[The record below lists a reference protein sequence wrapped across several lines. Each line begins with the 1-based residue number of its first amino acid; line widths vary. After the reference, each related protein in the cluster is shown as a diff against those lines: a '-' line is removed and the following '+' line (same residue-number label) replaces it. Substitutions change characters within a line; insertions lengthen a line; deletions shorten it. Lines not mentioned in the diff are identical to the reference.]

1 MRYFNRTCR
10 LKDYAASMFARLV
23 DEFEDLEAELELIP
37 DSPVDINRPT
47 AEYEGEKLLKL
58 LKDDDTIPGAELLN
72 KQTIDRGGRQWMDS
86 IVHILFGA
94 VMLGIILFSI
104 VALTSG
110 IGNATGASLCFS
122 AGVLLF
128 TIPFLW
134 FGSASV
140 FGGTINLISP
150 GNVEKVLSRIW
161 VHRKKNLVI
170 VVHDVY
176 DVESDVFY
184 EPELISSVHLIRSDC
199 VRVLTERPS
208 DNMGTKGGR
217 KVCIWNQ
224 SESRFKQLILELKL
238 FEHDEQEEAEKT
250 ARTYAKKLAIPFE
263 GETSESTLY
272 SLVPQY

>member
-1 MRYFNRTCR
+1 MEVEGVA
-10 LKDYAASMFARLV
+10 KM

-47 AEYEGEKLLKL
+47 DEYEGEKLLKL
-58 LKDDDTIPGAELLN
+58 LKDDETIPGAELLN

-86 IVHILFGA
+86 IVYILFGS
-94 VMLGIILFSI
+94 VMLGIILFFI
-104 VALTSG
+104 VALISG
-110 IGNATGASLCFS
+110 LGNATGISLCFS

-134 FGSASV
+134 FGSLSV
-140 FGGTINLISP
+140 FGGSINLISP

-184 EPELISSVHLIRSDC
+184 EPELISSLHLIRSDC

-224 SESRFKQLILELKL
+224 NESKFMRLILELKL
-238 FEHDEQEEAEKT
+238 FEYDEQEKAERA
-250 ARTYAKKLAIPFE
+250 ARTYAKKLGIPYE

-272 SLVPQY
+272 NLVPQY